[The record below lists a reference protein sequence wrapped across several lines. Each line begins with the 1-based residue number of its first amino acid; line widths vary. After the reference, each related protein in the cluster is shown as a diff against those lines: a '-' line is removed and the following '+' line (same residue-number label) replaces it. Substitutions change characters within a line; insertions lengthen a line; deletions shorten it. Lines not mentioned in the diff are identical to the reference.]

1 VLRNALEIFPNP
13 ATETV
18 QVLDM
23 LSRLVRQHT
32 AQLSGS
38 ETVAMNLRGLPAG
51 ICAVRVQTAGVEY
64 VSHMILP

>member
-38 ETVAMNLRGLPAG
+38 ETVAVNLRGLPTG
-51 ICAVRVQTAGVEY
+51 ICAVRVQTAEAEY
-64 VSHMILP
+64 TSRITL